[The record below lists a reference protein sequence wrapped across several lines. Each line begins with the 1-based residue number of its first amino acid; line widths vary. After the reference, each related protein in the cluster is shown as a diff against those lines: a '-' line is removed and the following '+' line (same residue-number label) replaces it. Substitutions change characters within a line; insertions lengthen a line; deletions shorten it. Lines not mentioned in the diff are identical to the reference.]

1 MQQPSFYT
9 WAVTVLL
16 PIVLA
21 ILGSSWVGDAIKAHR
36 EAKSGKATTNQI
48 MDEIR
53 KLKADVDA
61 DRAITARVRIVRFND
76 ELIMGRVEDRPRHS
90 KESYDQ
96 TLSDIDT
103 YEKYCRE
110 HPEFKNNKTVMSVA
124 NIKDNYQTRLR
135 KRDFLA

>member
-1 MQQPSFYT
+1 MQPSFYT

-21 ILGSSWVGDAIKAHR
+21 ILGSSWVGDVIKAHR
-36 EAKSGKATTNQI
+36 EAKSGKVTTNQI

-53 KLKADVDA
+53 KLKAGVDL

-76 ELIMGRVEDRPRHS
+76 ELIMGREEDRPFHS

-103 YEKYCRE
+103 YEQYCRD

>member
-21 ILGSSWVGDAIKAHR
+21 ILGSSWVGDVIKAHR
-36 EAKSGKATTNQI
+36 EAKSGKVTTNQI

-76 ELIMGRVEDRPRHS
+76 ELIMGRKEDRQLHS

-103 YEKYCRE
+103 YERYCRE